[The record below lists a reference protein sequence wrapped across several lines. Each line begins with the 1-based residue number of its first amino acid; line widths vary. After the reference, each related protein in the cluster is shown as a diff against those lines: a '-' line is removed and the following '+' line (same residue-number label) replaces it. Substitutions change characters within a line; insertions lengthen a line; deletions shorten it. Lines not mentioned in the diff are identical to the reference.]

1 MMYHAVDDLLATG
14 AAGRFPGRINDV
26 DAVAPG
32 GCVSGNA
39 RGSHRQAPALGRD
52 TLGEERY
59 PTHIDTIL
67 GAGHSAS
74 SMPRMVPR
82 AQVVVVGGPNAG
94 STLEVGDKLTIGRR
108 PENRLRLKD
117 EQISRFHAVIE
128 RRGDHYLITDL
139 GSRCGTSVDGEP
151 VKIDSVP
158 VDDGAQIE
166 MGRTVL
172 QFRVFD
178 TEFDDP
184 ITLTDAPSYRTPE
197 PPRTPLPIP
206 EHESQNV
213 TIYPLVSTA
222 DLITEE
228 NSELE
233 RVTDHLKTLLLA
245 NSIISTELD
254 QEALFERIL
263 DALAQTFRAH
273 RAAIMTAKGS
283 ELLVRATR
291 QNDPRG
297 IDAPISN
304 SIAYRAYR
312 ERIGVLTLDA
322 GADDRFDTRAS
333 IVDGNIRSAICAPM
347 VHQDEVLGVIYL
359 DTVGIT
365 HAFKEDDLKLLTGIA
380 GPAAVAV
387 RNSLLVSRLKDT
399 AIDTIFRLAV
409 AAEYR
414 DDDTGFHIHR
424 MSDYAEELARAL
436 GKPEWYCELVKIASP
451 MHDVGKIGIP
461 DSILKKPGR
470 LTGEEYEIM
479 KQHTVKG
486 GAILANSGSEVLQ
499 MAHNIALAHHEK
511 FDGSGYPAGIS
522 GRSIP
527 LEGRIVAVADVFDA
541 VMSKRCYKPAFAL
554 EDSVQILKDGAGK
567 HFDPDIVEAF
577 LSVQDRILHIRD
589 HYQALEAQAREAG
602 QEVSAAI
609 LLRSGA
615 A

>member
-1 MMYHAVDDLLATG
+1 
-14 AAGRFPGRINDV
+14 
-26 DAVAPG
+26 
-32 GCVSGNA
+32 
-39 RGSHRQAPALGRD
+39 
-52 TLGEERY
+52 
-59 PTHIDTIL
+59 
-67 GAGHSAS
+67 
-74 SMPRMVPR
+74 MVPR

-117 EQISRFHAVIE
+117 EQISRFHAVLE
-128 RRGDHYLITDL
+128 RRGDRYVITDL
-139 GSRCGTSVDGEP
+139 GSRCGTSVDGKQVAEG
-151 VKIDSVP
+151 VP
-158 VDDGAQIE
+158 IADGARIE
-166 MGRTVL
+166 MGQTIL
-172 QFRVFD
+172 QFHIFD
-178 TEFDDP
+178 SEFDDP
-184 ITLTDAPSYRTPE
+184 ITLTDAPIYRSPA
-197 PPRTPLPIP
+197 PPKTPLPLP
-206 EHESQNV
+206 ERSSDKNV
-213 TIYPLVSTA
+213 TVYPMVSTA
-222 DLITEE
+222 DLIHEE
-228 NSELE
+228 DSKLE
-233 RVTDHLKTLLLA
+233 RVTEHLKTLLLA

-273 RAAIMTAKGS
+273 RAAIMTAEGD

-297 IDAPISN
+297 TEAPISN

-347 VHQDEVLGVIYL
+347 IHQEDVLGVIYL

-365 HAFKEDDLKLLTGIA
+365 HAFKEDDLKLLSGIA

-387 RNSLLVSRLKDT
+387 RNSLLVSKLKDT

-436 GKPEWYCELVKIASP
+436 GKPESYCELVKIASP

-461 DSILKKPGR
+461 DSILKKPGK

-511 FDGSGYPAGIS
+511 FDGSGYPVGLAGH
-522 GRSIP
+522 SIP

-554 EDSVQILKDGAGK
+554 EESVGILKDGAGK

-589 HYQALEAQAREAG
+589 HYQALEAQAKEAG
-602 QEVSAAI
+602 QDVTAAI